1 MKRYFNLFM
10 LAVVALLGLSL
21 TACDNDDLNTD
32 QYGGNVQ
39 VQAFGPCPVLRGGTL
54 FFYGSHLDQISEV
67 DLPGADPITAIE
79 VIERGTQS
87 KISIQVPAEK
97 CEPGIVVLKTQKGG
111 ELRTLTPVT
120 YREDIKL
127 SKFFVG
133 TEGNLSGKP
142 GDELTIQG
150 DYLNLMHGVIFEAK
164 DTVKEDAFIK
174 HDRYTIVVRIPDA
187 ARTGVITLT
196 DLEDEPSELASE
208 EVLEVRGATVESLA
222 PAKVKAGQSV
232 TVKGSMLQLVEAV
245 ELQGATVEAADF
257 VSSRSDQ
264 IVFNLPAKAT
274 DGEVML
280 LLKSGVEV
288 PAGSIETVVPTNL
301 STDPSP
307 VKNGGV
313 LTVSG
318 NDLDL
323 VTGVAFT
330 TATGTVDAEISSK
343 SATELKVTVPDAAQS
358 GDLTLSLENGK
369 TVTVAYTVKA
379 ATITAVS
386 PESLMAGEKLVIRG
400 TDLDLVASIT
410 FPVDQ
415 VVEAKDFTATSQ
427 AIAVTVPSGA
437 AGSGF
442 VLTLKN
448 GTKVENTSLQ
458 IQPSTNPT
466 LTNSPSGNPGSAV
479 TIEGANYN
487 SVEAIYIGS
496 TKVTKITERSDTKM
510 TFVIPA
516 SVAAGEYDLV
526 LKTTDGGS
534 FTVGKITVVPS
545 EIDITGN
552 CVRQDNRDEK
562 QTFPVTLT
570 WDDNGRFR
578 IQRTG
583 AVDFSKYTL
592 TAGTSKFKFY
602 VSSAGQMQFN
612 DANWSDQFGYWNSAD
627 GDEFVEVPITQTM
640 IDWMT
645 GAQSDGWS
653 STAFII
659 QGSGMTITSIK
670 LIP

>member
-1 MKRYFNLFM
+1 M

-32 QYGGNVQ
+32 QYGSDVQ

-54 FFYGSHLDQISEV
+54 FFYGSHLDQISEI

-79 VIERGTQS
+79 VIEKGGHS

-97 CEPGIVVLKTQKGG
+97 CDTGIVVLKTQKGG
-111 ELRTLTPVT
+111 ELRTITPVT
-120 YREDIKL
+120 YREDVKI

-133 TEGNLSGKP
+133 SEGNLSGKP

-150 DYLNLMHGVIFEAK
+150 DYLNLMHGVIFEEN
-164 DTVKEDAFIK
+164 DTVKEDDFLK
-174 HDRYTIVVRIPDA
+174 HDRYTIVVRIPEA
-187 ARTGVITLT
+187 ARTGVVKLT
-196 DLEDEPSELASE
+196 DLADEPSELESE
-208 EVLEVRGATVESLA
+208 EALEVKGATVESLA
-222 PAKVKAGQSV
+222 PQKVKAGNSV
-232 TVKGSMLQLVEAV
+232 TVKGSMLQLVENIV
-245 ELQGATVEAADF
+245 LQGAEVKEFT
-257 VSSRSDQ
+257 SQRSDQ
-264 IVFNLPAKAT
+264 IVFVLPATAT

-280 LLKSGVEV
+280 VLKSGVEV

-301 STDPSP
+301 SAAPSP
-307 VKNGGV
+307 VKNGAV
-313 LTVSG
+313 LTISG

-323 VTGVAFT
+323 VSGVAFT
-330 TATGTVDAEISSK
+330 TAEGTADAEISSK
-343 SATELKVTVPDAAQS
+343 SEGELKVTVPDAAIT
-358 GDLTLSLENGK
+358 GDVTLSLENGK
-369 TVTVAYTVKA
+369 KVTVACTVKS
-379 ATITAVS
+379 ATITAIS

-410 FPVDQ
+410 FPTDQ
-415 VVEAKDFTATSQ
+415 VVEAKNFTATSQ

-437 AGSGF
+437 AGTGF

-458 IQPSTNPT
+458 IRPSTDPT
-466 LTNSPSGNPGSAV
+466 LTNAPSGNPGKAV

-496 TKVTKITERSDTKM
+496 VKVTKITERTDSKM
-510 TFVIPA
+510 TFIIPA
-516 SVAAGEYDLV
+516 SVEAGEYDLV
-526 LKTTDGGS
+526 LKTSDGGS
-534 FTVGKITVVPS
+534 YTVGKITVVPN
-545 EIDITGN
+545 ELDITGN
-552 CVRQDNRDEK
+552 CVEQGNQDALMK
-562 QTFPVTLT
+562 FPVTLA
-570 WDDNGRFR
+570 WDDSGRFR

-583 AVDFSKYTL
+583 AVDFSKYNL
-592 TAGTSKFKFY
+592 KAGTSKFKFY
-602 VSSAGQMQFN
+602 VTSAGQMQFN

-627 GDEFVEVPITQTM
+627 GDEFVEVPLTQTM

-653 STAFII
+653 KTAFII

-670 LIP
+670 LVP